1 MALTYDLRNVKN
13 FDGIWDENDVMRWDH
28 KDVIFE
34 TMQVGINEI
43 TEENKEEFLLR
54 HKLVCQCH
62 GNTPYISEEAVD
74 NLVGMGTNA
83 KSLTRAK
90 FKADLKRRIGNVVDS
105 EFRLFDKRNED
116 EETKNYKPAERFD

>member
-13 FDGIWDENDVMRWDH
+13 FDGIWDENDVMRFDH

-43 TEENKEEFLLR
+43 TEDNKEEFILR

-62 GNTPYISEEAVD
+62 GNDPYISEKAVD
-74 NLVGMGTNA
+74 NLVGLGTNA

-105 EFRLFDKRNED
+105 EF
-116 EETKNYKPAERFD
+116 YRFDNPVEVKDYKAAESFR

>member
-13 FDGIWDENDVMRWDH
+13 FDGIWDENDVMRFDH

-43 TEENKEEFLLR
+43 TEENKEEFILR

-62 GNTPYISEEAVD
+62 GNDPYITKEAVD
-74 NLVGMGTNA
+74 NLVGLGTNA

-105 EFRLFDKRNED
+105 EF
-116 EETKNYKPAERFD
+116 YRFDNPVEVKDYKAAESFS

>member
-13 FDGIWDENDVMRWDH
+13 FDGIWDDNDVMRSDH

-54 HKLVCQCH
+54 HTLVCRCH
-62 GNTPYISEEAVD
+62 GHTPYIREEAVD
-74 NLVGMGTNA
+74 NLVGMYTNA
-83 KSLTRAK
+83 KRLTRAK
-90 FKADLKRRIGNVVDS
+90 FKADLKRRIANVVDS
-105 EFRLFDKRNED
+105 EF
-116 EETKNYKPAERFD
+116 YRFDNPIDTKDYKAAESFA